1 MSTTANDEII
11 PLQIVESKDDV
22 FPDVESRPKSVTKK
36 KGKTK
41 VKAKRSDGD
50 ILELTSEEEK
60 KKLSRVKKMRHNSED
75 VDLKVVRIEK
85 TSKKEDSVSTNTA
98 DDRKCEKS
106 TKIRSASM
114 SSLSSFKTKRN
125 RPQYFRSQ
133 SRYRHKNNFLFKCPY
148 FVIHTDY
155 IYTKH

>member
-22 FPDVESRPKSVTKK
+22 FPDVESRPKSITKK

-41 VKAKRSDGD
+41 VKAKRSEGD

-75 VDLKVVRIEK
+75 VDLKVVRIER

-106 TKIRSASM
+106 PLCRRSKRSEIVL
-114 SSLSSFKTKRN
+114 SIFDHNQGTFTITLLSLSIMISYLSIT
-125 RPQYFRSQ
+125 Q
-133 SRYRHKNNFLFKCPY
+133 SILEFCF
-148 FVIHTDY
+148 
-155 IYTKH
+155 